1 MGVCDVA
8 RDPGQ
13 PASSGTT
20 FSSLANRNYRLYF
33 FGQMVS
39 ISGTSMQN
47 VAMSFLVLQLTNS
60 GTELGLATA
69 ARFVPIFLL
78 GPWGGLVVDRVDPRR
93 MLLITQVLSGVLA
106 LMFGILTGTHVIQM
120 WMVYT
125 IALGLGCVNVF
136 DNPARQTL
144 IGELVPRSLMQ
155 NAVALNSVMVNIA
168 RVFGA
173 AVGGLVASALGL
185 ALCFDLNAASYAAV
199 VASLLLIRAAQMY
212 PAARQAREPG
222 QVRAGLSYVRTKTDL
237 LVPLIMVAVVGALA
251 WEFPIS
257 LPLLARDNFHGGAGL
272 YGAMTA
278 MMAVGSVI
286 GGLVTASREEVSRR
300 GLAVASIGWGA
311 AITVAALAPDLPV
324 EFAALLFVGYGS
336 VSFNSLAKTS
346 LQLSTAPIMRGRVM
360 ALWGVA
366 WQGSTPIGGPI
377 VGWVGAEF
385 GARESLIVGGVP
397 TILVGLIALPLL
409 ARVDRQR
416 ADSGVGAT
424 DSTSETAADSV
435 NETAIA
441 SGSHAE
447 DLTGTAG
454 GSRSGQGDEPGY

>member
-1 MGVCDVA
+1 MGGCDVG

-13 PASSGTT
+13 PPSSGST

-39 ISGTSMQN
+39 ISGTWMQN

-93 MLLITQVLSGVLA
+93 LLMVTQVLSGVLA
-106 LMFGILTGTHVIQM
+106 LIFGLLTGAHVIQM

-185 ALCFDLNAASYAAV
+185 ALCFDLNAASFAAV

-212 PAARQAREPG
+212 PAERQAREPG
-222 QVRAGLSYVRTKTDL
+222 QVRAGLSYVRTKTEL
-237 LVPLIMVAVVGALA
+237 LVPLIMVAVVGGLA

-278 MMAVGSVI
+278 MMAGGSVI
-286 GGLVTASREEVSRR
+286 GGLVTASRKEVSRR
-300 GLAVASIGWGA
+300 ALAVASIGWGA
-311 AITVAALAPDLPV
+311 AITVAALAPNLPV

-336 VSFNSLAKTS
+336 VSFNALAKTS

-366 WQGSTPIGGPI
+366 WQGSTPVGGPI
-377 VGWVGAEF
+377 IGWVGAEF

-409 ARVDRQR
+409 AGVDRRR
-416 ADSGVGAT
+416 AESGVGAT
-424 DSTSETAADSV
+424 DSTSEAAAGNV
-435 NETAIA
+435 GETATA
-441 SGSHAE
+441 SGSAAAN
-447 DLTGTAG
+447 LTGTAG
-454 GSRSGQGDEPGY
+454 GSRPGHADEIGF

>member
-13 PASSGTT
+13 PVSSGTT

-93 MLLITQVLSGVLA
+93 MLLVTQVLSGGLA
-106 LMFGILTGTHVIQM
+106 LTFGILTGAHVIQM
-120 WMVYT
+120 WMVYV

-212 PAARQAREPG
+212 PAVRQAREPG
-222 QVRAGLSYVRTKTDL
+222 QVRAGLSYVRTKTEL

-257 LPLLARDNFHGGAGL
+257 LPLLARDDFHGGAGL

-286 GGLVTASREEVSRR
+286 GGLVTASRKEVSRR
-300 GLAVASIGWGA
+300 GLAVASIGWGV
-311 AITVAALAPDLPV
+311 AITVAALAPNLPV

-346 LQLSTAPIMRGRVM
+346 LQLSTAAIMRGRVM

-377 VGWVGAEF
+377 VGWVGTEF

-416 ADSGVGAT
+416 ANSGVGAT
-424 DSTSETAADSV
+424 DSISESATDSG
-435 NETAIA
+435 N
-441 SGSHAE
+441 HAE
-447 DLTGTAG
+447 KLTGTAG
-454 GSRSGQGDEPGY
+454 GSRSGQADEPGH

>member
-1 MGVCDVA
+1 MEAPGVS
-8 RDPGQ
+8 R
-13 PASSGTT
+13 TT
-20 FSSLANRNYRLYF
+20 FSSLSNHNYRLYF
-33 FGQMVS
+33 SGQMAS

-93 MLLITQVLSGVLA
+93 LLIVTQVLSGVLA
-106 LMFGILTGTHVIQM
+106 LTFGVLTGTHVIQM
-120 WMVYT
+120 WMVYL

-136 DNPARQTL
+136 DNPARQSL

-168 RVFGA
+168 RVAGG
-173 AVGGLVASALGL
+173 AVGGAVASFLGL
-185 ALCFDLNAASYAAV
+185 AWCFDVNAASYAAV
-199 VASLLLIRAAQMY
+199 VASLLMIRAAQMF
-212 PAARQAREPG
+212 PAERQAREPG
-222 QVRAGLSYVRTKTDL
+222 QVKAGISYVRGHTEL
-237 LVPLIMVAVVGALA
+237 LVPLLMVAVIGALA

-257 LPLLARDNFHGGAGL
+257 LPLLARDTFHGGAGL
-272 YGAMTA
+272 YGGMTA
-278 MMAVGSVI
+278 VMAVGSI
-286 GGLVTASREEVSRR
+286 AGGLVTASRREVSRR
-300 GLAVASIGWGA
+300 GLSVAAIGWGI

-366 WQGSTPIGGPI
+366 WQGSTPIGGPV
-377 VGWVGAEF
+377 VGWVGGDF
-385 GARESLIVGGVP
+385 GGPASLLVGSIP
-397 TILVGLIALPLL
+397 TILVGVLTLPVL
-409 ARVDRQR
+409 ARVDREKAEQ
-416 ADSGVGAT
+416 
-424 DSTSETAADSV
+424 TAAADES
-435 NETAIA
+435 TC
-441 SGSHAE
+441 
-447 DLTGTAG
+447 LPAG
-454 GSRSGQGDEPGY
+454 N